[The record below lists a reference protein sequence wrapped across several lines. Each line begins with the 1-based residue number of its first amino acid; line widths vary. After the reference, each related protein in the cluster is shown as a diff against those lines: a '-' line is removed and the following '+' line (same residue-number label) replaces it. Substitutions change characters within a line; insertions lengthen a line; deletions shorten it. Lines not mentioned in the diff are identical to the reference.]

1 MGYEEYKTYPKYIRM
16 KIVDKP
22 ANVIVPILLFI
33 LLSPGVV
40 LTLPNTN
47 SSTLVVL
54 LTHAAIF
61 GLVYAI
67 LLTLFSEYY

>member
-1 MGYEEYKTYPKYIRM
+1 M
-16 KIVDKP
+16 KLFDKP
-22 ANVIVPILLFI
+22 ANIIVPIILFI
-33 LLSPGVV
+33 ILSPGVV
-40 LTLPNTN
+40 LTLPNKT

-61 GLVYAI
+61 GLVYAL